1 MKLSETQLILQNTA
15 RKLANGVIAPK
26 AADIDRREEYPWD
39 NVAALK
45 DAGLLGMTIPEEFG
59 GQGLSVLDAVLVIE
73 EMAKVCGVTARIAV
87 ETNMGAIS
95 AILEYGT

>member
-45 DAGLLGMTIPEEFG
+45 DAGLLGMTIP
-59 GQGLSVLDAVLVIE
+59 
-73 EMAKVCGVTARIAV
+73 
-87 ETNMGAIS
+87 
-95 AILEYGT
+95 